1 MRDQARKEYET
12 KYTAEENYA
21 QLMHIYASVLSPGFP
36 VGAGETNELHAA
48 FR

>member
-1 MRDQARKEYET
+1 MRGQARREYET

-21 QLMHIYASVLSPGFP
+21 QMMQIYASVMSPGSP